1 MQRLRIQ
8 VSFVRFFF
16 GWNDFTNEFHSTH
29 TRSSMARHQRSHS
42 NLKPY
47 KCDVCHQEYAD
58 RKRLRDHMLKH
69 QGVNPF
75 SCQICDYTS
84 RR

>member
-1 MQRLRIQ
+1 
-8 VSFVRFFF
+8 
-16 GWNDFTNEFHSTH
+16 
-29 TRSSMARHQRSHS
+29 MARHQRSHS